1 VRARIFGECGRVGPA
16 QVRSLC
22 QNGPLMELAK
32 DGYRHI
38 LGGSVVFE
46 HLPPGARDHNKPP
59 RRGVEVAGG
68 ETVLAEGIRGPGLYV
83 VLEGLVEIFLP
94 DGTTGRARRP
104 TEVHLNTMGPG
115 RCLGEYS
122 LIDEHST
129 SAAARSMAGAKLFF
143 LSREEFRSIAEGD
156 ARVGKVIYLN
166 LLHFLITRLRAKDEE
181 LDLFMMGSL

>member
-1 VRARIFGECGRVGPA
+1 
-16 QVRSLC
+16 
-22 QNGPLMELAK
+22 MELAK

-46 HLPPGARDHNKPP
+46 HLPPSALDHIIAR
-59 RRGVEVAGG
+59 GLLIEVAPG
-68 ETVLAEGIRGPGLYV
+68 ETVLTEGTRGPGLYV

-94 DGTTGRARRP
+94 DGATGRTRRP

-166 LLHFLITRLRAKDEE
+166 LLRFLITRLRAKDEE

>member
-1 VRARIFGECGRVGPA
+1 
-16 QVRSLC
+16 
-22 QNGPLMELAK
+22 MELAK

-46 HLPPGARDHNKPP
+46 HLPPAALDHIIAR
-59 RRGVEVAGG
+59 GLLVEVAAG

-83 VLEGLVEIFLP
+83 V
-94 DGTTGRARRP
+94 
-104 TEVHLNTMGPG
+104 HTMGPG

>member
-1 VRARIFGECGRVGPA
+1 
-16 QVRSLC
+16 
-22 QNGPLMELAK
+22 MEIAGK
-32 DGYRHI
+32 EGYRHI
-38 LGGSVVFE
+38 LASSVVFE
-46 HLPPGARDHNKPP
+46 SLSHAALDHISTRGLLVEMQPGEP
-59 RRGVEVAGG
+59 
-68 ETVLAEGIRGPGLYV
+68 VLAEGTRGPGLYV

-94 DGTTGRARRP
+94 DGASGRTRRP

-129 SAAARSMAGAKLFF
+129 SAAARSGAGAKLFF

-166 LLHFLITRLRAKDEE
+166 LLRFLITRLRAKDEE

>member
-1 VRARIFGECGRVGPA
+1 
-16 QVRSLC
+16 
-22 QNGPLMELAK
+22 
-32 DGYRHI
+32 
-38 LGGSVVFE
+38 
-46 HLPPGARDHNKPP
+46 
-59 RRGVEVAGG
+59 
-68 ETVLAEGIRGPGLYV
+68 
-83 VLEGLVEIFLP
+83 LP
-94 DGTTGRARRP
+94 DGASGRTRRP

-166 LLHFLITRLRAKDEE
+166 LLRFLITRLRAKDEE

>member
-1 VRARIFGECGRVGPA
+1 
-16 QVRSLC
+16 
-22 QNGPLMELAK
+22 MELTGK
-32 DGYRHI
+32 EGYRHI
-38 LGGSVVFE
+38 LAGSVVFE
-46 HLPPGARDHNKPP
+46 HLPPAALDHIVAR
-59 RRGVEVAGG
+59 GLLVEVAPL
-68 ETVLAEGIRGPGLYV
+68 ETVLAEGVRGPGLYV
-83 VLEGLVEIFLP
+83 VLEGLVEVFLP
-94 DGTTGRARRP
+94 DGAGAKTRRP
-104 TEVHLNTMGPG
+104 TEVHLNTLGPG

-129 SAAARSMAGAKLFF
+129 SAAARSMTAARLFF

>member
-1 VRARIFGECGRVGPA
+1 
-16 QVRSLC
+16 
-22 QNGPLMELAK
+22 MELAK

-46 HLPPGARDHNKPP
+46 HLPPAALITSSAR
-59 RRGVEVAGG
+59 GLLIEVAPG
-68 ETVLAEGIRGPGLYV
+68 ETVLTEGTRGPGSTWCWKASWDLS
-83 VLEGLVEIFLP
+83 
-94 DGTTGRARRP
+94 ARRPPRPHPAP
-104 TEVHLNTMGPG
+104 TEVHLNTIGPG

-166 LLHFLITRLRAKDEE
+166 LLRFLITRLRAKDEE

>member
-1 VRARIFGECGRVGPA
+1 
-16 QVRSLC
+16 
-22 QNGPLMELAK
+22 MELTGK

-38 LGGSVVFE
+38 LAGSVVFE
-46 HLPPGARDHNKPP
+46 HLPPAALDHIIS
-59 RRGVEVAGG
+59 RGLLVEVAPL
-68 ETVLAEGIRGPGLYV
+68 EMVVAEGAL
-83 VLEGLVEIFLP
+83 
-94 DGTTGRARRP
+94 
-104 TEVHLNTMGPG
+104 GPG

-129 SAAARSMAGAKLFF
+129 SAAARSMTGAKLFF

-166 LLHFLITRLRAKDEE
+166 LLRFLITRLRAKDEE

>member
-1 VRARIFGECGRVGPA
+1 
-16 QVRSLC
+16 
-22 QNGPLMELAK
+22 MELTK

-38 LGGSVVFE
+38 LSGSVAFE
-46 HLPPGARDHNKPP
+46 QLPPAALDHIIAR
-59 RRGVEVAGG
+59 GLLVEAAPG
-68 ETVLAEGIRGPGLYV
+68 ELVLSEGTRGPGLYV
-83 VLEGLVEIFLP
+83 VLEGLVEVFLP
-94 DGTTGRARRP
+94 DRVVGHARRP

-122 LIDEHST
+122 LIDEHTT
-129 SAAARSMAGAKLFF
+129 SAAARAVAGAKLFF

-166 LLHFLITRLRAKDEE
+166 LLRFLITRLRAKDEE

>member
-1 VRARIFGECGRVGPA
+1 
-16 QVRSLC
+16 
-22 QNGPLMELAK
+22 
-32 DGYRHI
+32 
-38 LGGSVVFE
+38 
-46 HLPPGARDHNKPP
+46 
-59 RRGVEVAGG
+59 
-68 ETVLAEGIRGPGLYV
+68 
-83 VLEGLVEIFLP
+83 
-94 DGTTGRARRP
+94 
-104 TEVHLNTMGPG
+104 MGPG